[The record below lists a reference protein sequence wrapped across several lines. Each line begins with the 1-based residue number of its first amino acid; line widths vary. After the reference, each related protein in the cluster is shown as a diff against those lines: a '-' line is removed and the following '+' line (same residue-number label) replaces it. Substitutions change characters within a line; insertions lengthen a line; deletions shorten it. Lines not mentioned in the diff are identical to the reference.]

1 VSGGSTAEFDR
12 IADYYDQTRG
22 GLERGQRFAAV
33 LSPLLMP
40 GLCLEIGVGTG
51 AVGTHMRAA
60 GRTVVGIDLSAGML
74 RHAVGRVDAVVLGSA
89 EQLPFRDACF
99 DNCYAVWVLHMTDL
113 DRVLADVAR
122 VLRPHGRF
130 LSVAAANLPVAG
142 DRISEITWTM
152 LSELSG
158 PQVILDSPEELG
170 RRGAKAGLRVVD
182 VREVRQEYTVLPA
195 EVADNI
201 ERRGFSNLLRVDAT
215 RWEKVVQSAIAE
227 LRAIPGQHSPYR
239 RTTVHSVTIL
249 EKEEG
254 WGEDA

>member
-1 VSGGSTAEFDR
+1 MSAGAAPEFDR

-22 GLERGQRFAAV
+22 GLERGERFAAV

-40 GLCLEIGVGTG
+40 GPCLEIGVGTG
-51 AVGTHMRAA
+51 VVGTHMRAA

-89 EQLPFRDACF
+89 EQLPFRDACL
-99 DNCYAVWVLHMTDL
+99 DNSYAVWVLHMTDL
-113 DRVLADVAR
+113 DRVLAEVAR

-130 LSVAAANLPVAG
+130 LSVAAANPPVAG

-152 LSELSG
+152 LNELSG
-158 PQVILDSPEELG
+158 PRVIPDSPEELG
-170 RRGAKAGLRVVD
+170 RRGAKAGLRVAG

-195 EVADNI
+195 DVADNI
-201 ERRGFSNLLRVDAT
+201 ERRGFSNLLCVDVA
-215 RWEKVVQSAIAE
+215 RWEKVVESAIAE
-227 LRAIPGQHSPYR
+227 LRAIPGQNSPYQ

-249 EKEEG
+249 EKGEERDEG
-254 WGEDA
+254 A